1 MSLVKLDHPVDL
13 TVVTINLIRMMLRG
27 VSIADLRR

>member
-1 MSLVKLDHPVDL
+1 MSLVKLDHLVDL
-13 TVVTINLIRMMLRG
+13 TVVTINLARMMLRG